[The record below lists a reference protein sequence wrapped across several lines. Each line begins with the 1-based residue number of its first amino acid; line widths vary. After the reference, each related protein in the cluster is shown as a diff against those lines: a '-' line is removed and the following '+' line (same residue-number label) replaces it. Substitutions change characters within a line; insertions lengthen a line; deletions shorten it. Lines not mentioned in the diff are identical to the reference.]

1 MVSSGARFKHFPVGT
16 CFGPATILYLLR
28 ENNRRELPSGSFDHG
43 VCGAIT
49 SNHNSRLIS
58 FLPVEANG
66 DTVVHREADCR
77 AIWGELTIG
86 DARKGLRKI
95 DVACWEKIGR

>member
-28 ENNRRELPSGSFDHG
+28 ENNRRELPSCSFDHG

-58 FLPVEANG
+58 FLPVEAYG
-66 DTVVHREADCR
+66 DTVVHPEADCR
-77 AIWGELTIG
+77 ANRGKLTIR
-86 DARKGLRKI
+86 DARNGLRNF
-95 DVACWEKIGR
+95 DVASW